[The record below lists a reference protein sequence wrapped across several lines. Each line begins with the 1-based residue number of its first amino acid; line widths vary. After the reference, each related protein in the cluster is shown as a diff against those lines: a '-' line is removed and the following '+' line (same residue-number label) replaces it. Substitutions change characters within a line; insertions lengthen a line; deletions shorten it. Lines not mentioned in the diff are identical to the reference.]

1 MVFHYG
7 HSLHPGISVPGSI
20 AMLTFQDHFWRG
32 GRRHRRQFLQVGAL
46 ALGGLNLA
54 HTFGVRAAAAGGN
67 GINPTTGSSGAS
79 GAGQESAGGR
89 AAGADRGSPGNPLKD
104 RSVIFLFMHG
114 GPSQFETFDPKM
126 DAPSHVRSATGEI
139 PTTLPGITFGS
150 TFQRLAKLAHKF
162 SVVRS
167 FATGDGNHDI
177 KPILGVDTLQANMGS
192 LYSSIAGPSR
202 PNSAMP
208 TNIALFPRSVEAKA
222 QDVVKEFGNFEGT
235 GELSRSVAPFVPGS
249 GLDLQ
254 QNLRINLP
262 EGRFHDRQG
271 LLSSV
276 DQWRRW
282 MDDQASVQEFGGF
295 QQKAFELLHRGVF
308 DAFDLSRED
317 PRLIE
322 RYDTAPL
329 LPRGRIDPRWKN
341 IEHYATN
348 AQTLGRQLLLAR
360 RLCER
365 GAGFVTV
372 TTSFIWD
379 MHADVNNAPMTV
391 GMDYVGTPFDHAV
404 SAFIEDVEA
413 RGLSDKIL
421 LVCCGEMG
429 RTPTI
434 NKDGG
439 RDHWGNLAP
448 LLLYGG
454 GLKMGQVIGQSSRD
468 GGEPASQT
476 VTMKDLIA
484 TVMHSLMDVG
494 QARLL
499 PGVSQRVI
507 EAISR
512 GEPIRGLV

>member
-1 MVFHYG
+1 
-7 HSLHPGISVPGSI
+7 
-20 AMLTFQDHFWRG
+20 MLTFQDHFRQG
-32 GRRHRRQFLQVGAL
+32 GRWQRRQFLRAGAL
-46 ALGGLNLA
+46 ALGGLTLGDQ
-54 HTFGVRAAAAGGN
+54 FSVKAAAGEGK
-67 GINPTTGSSGAS
+67 S
-79 GAGQESAGGR
+79 
-89 AAGADRGSPGNPLKD
+89 PLKD

-126 DAPSHVRSATGEI
+126 DMPANIRSATGEI

-162 SVVRS
+162 SIVRS
-167 FATGDGNHDI
+167 FVTGDGNHDI
-177 KPILGVDTLQANMGS
+177 KPVLGRDTLGANMGS
-192 LYSSIAGPSR
+192 LYSSIAGASR
-202 PNSAMP
+202 PDTAMP
-208 TNIALFPRSVEAKA
+208 TNVTLFPRAVDPTA
-222 QDVVKEFGNFEGT
+222 QDAVKDFGNFEGT
-235 GELSRSVAPFVPGS
+235 GELARTFAPFVPGA
-249 GLDLQ
+249 GADLQ
-254 QNLRINLP
+254 QDMRLNLP
-262 EGRFHDRQG
+262 EGRFHDRKALLAMLDDWKRRVGDGDSLQG
-271 LLSSV
+271 L
-276 DQWRRW
+276 
-282 MDDQASVQEFGGF
+282 DDIQQQAFD
-295 QQKAFELLHRGVF
+295 ALHRGVF

-329 LPRGRIDPRWKN
+329 LPRERISKEWNN
-341 IEHYATN
+341 IDHYATN
-348 AQTLGRQLLLAR
+348 ALTLGRQLLLAR

-379 MHADVNNAPMTV
+379 MHADVNNAPMTT
-391 GMDYVGTPFDHAV
+391 GMEYVGRPFDHAV

-429 RTPTI
+429 RTPQI
-434 NKDGG
+434 NKKGG
-439 RDHWGNLAP
+439 RDDWGNLAP

-468 GGEPASQT
+468 GGEPASQP
-476 VTMKDLIA
+476 VTMKDLLA
-484 TVMHSLMDVG
+484 TIMHSLMDIG

-499 PGVSQRVI
+499 PGVNQRVL
-507 EAISR
+507 EAITK

>member
-1 MVFHYG
+1 M
-7 HSLHPGISVPGSI
+7 
-20 AMLTFQDHFWRG
+20 
-32 GRRHRRQFLQVGAL
+32 
-46 ALGGLNLA
+46 
-54 HTFGVRAAAAGGN
+54 
-67 GINPTTGSSGAS
+67 
-79 GAGQESAGGR
+79 
-89 AAGADRGSPGNPLKD
+89 
-104 RSVIFLFMHG
+104 
-114 GPSQFETFDPKM
+114 
-126 DAPSHVRSATGEI
+126 
-139 PTTLPGITFGS
+139 
-150 TFQRLAKLAHKF
+150 
-162 SVVRS
+162 
-167 FATGDGNHDI
+167 
-177 KPILGVDTLQANMGS
+177 
-192 LYSSIAGPSR
+192 
-202 PNSAMP
+202 
-208 TNIALFPRSVEAKA
+208 
-222 QDVVKEFGNFEGT
+222 
-235 GELSRSVAPFVPGS
+235 
-249 GLDLQ
+249 
-254 QNLRINLP
+254 
-262 EGRFHDRQG
+262 
-271 LLSSV
+271 
-276 DQWRRW
+276 
-282 MDDQASVQEFGGF
+282 
-295 QQKAFELLHRGVF
+295 
-308 DAFDLSRED
+308 
-317 PRLIE
+317 
-322 RYDTAPL
+322 
-329 LPRGRIDPRWKN
+329 
-341 IEHYATN
+341 
-348 AQTLGRQLLLAR
+348 AR